1 MEGKINGFVFGALVS
16 VCIHLAILCVPI
28 SPTAPTLRVRELP
41 GSIEV
46 SLGIRQGLLERASLK
61 SIEAKPNQQKIESTA
76 SEPAPPAET
85 RVKAEGVEQGTPG
98 RRNQD
103 YSGDSVL
110 AAPRYGGNPKPPYPE
125 IARLKGYEGT
135 VRLAVEVL
143 ASGRVGGV
151 WVKGSSGYEVLD
163 FSALKTVKDWRFIPA
178 QFAGVPVKSTVIVP
192 VTFQLTERLSIEKRE
207 R

>member
-1 MEGKINGFVFGALVS
+1 MERKINGFVFGALVS
-16 VCIHLAILCVPI
+16 VGIHVVIICVPI
-28 SPTAPTLRVRELP
+28 SSIAPVFRVRELP

-46 SLGIRQGLLERASLK
+46 SLGIHQGILERTSAK
-61 SIEAKPNQQKIESTA
+61 SIAAKPPQQKIDSAGLESSPPPEA
-76 SEPAPPAET
+76 QAKAPGTE
-85 RVKAEGVEQGTPG
+85 EGTSG
-98 RRNQD
+98 RKNPD
-103 YSGDSVL
+103 FSGDSAL
-110 AAPRYGGNPKPPYPE
+110 ATPRYGGNPKPPYPE

-143 ASGRVGGV
+143 VSGRVGGV

-192 VTFQLTERLSIEKRE
+192 VTFQLTNQLTAENQ
-207 R
+207 